1 MGEYISFSGINLKS
15 LKYILLMS
23 VSNVLNIFIY
33 GFIYIECFYPMNIYR
48 ILYEAIL
55 GENKNKD
62 YSNHRVIDPF
72 FSYLGIIILVFFFV
86 KDKNESD
93 TNDVKDE
100 ESENELT
107 SQFTPNRTKTTIS
120 LVYYR
125 KKEYLKSMKGLIY
138 YIFIIILWIIEENL
152 LIIYGDIFQDLDF
165 WFFELIFISI
175 IHSKMFHTKIFSHQK
190 LGITISV
197 IVGSLLKI
205 YSINI
210 TLFNGST
217 DVFYNKYR
225 PLIAFAL
232 FYFLLITTRSY
243 VNTEIKTFLDIKYIS
258 QRILLISYGI
268 AGALL
273 CFFTSIF
280 TSSVSCPEVLKGYVC
295 KKEHDGK
302 FYFDEINNYFE
313 SGKNFLVRLIII
325 GLGMITFFSYIYYY
339 TLIIKF
345 YTPVHVIFAFPIQ
358 FFLEKTFLLIFS
370 AIFFRDQLFQKE
382 NQWRKFL
389 LDETGDIAA
398 ITGFLLYLEMIE
410 LHFCN
415 LDFNIK
421 RKIIRRGQEDYICS
435 FSPIPVDS
443 PIEEILG
450 ENTYSDLQS
459 ENISSNSN

>member
-1 MGEYISFSGINLKS
+1 MGEYISFGGINLKS

-86 KDKNESD
+86 KDKNVSD
-93 TNDVKDE
+93 KE
-100 ESENELT
+100 ENEKEK
-107 SQFTPNRTKTTIS
+107 QITPQYSPNKNYVRIQI
-120 LVYYR
+120 VYYR
-125 KKEYLKSMKGLIY
+125 KKEYLKSAKGLIY
-138 YIFIIILWIIEENL
+138 YIFIIVLWVIEDNL
-152 LIIYGDIFQDLDF
+152 LLIYVDIFQDLDF
-165 WFFELIFISI
+165 WFFELIFISL
-175 IHSKMFHTKIFSHQK
+175 IHSKIFHTTIFSHQK
-190 LGITISV
+190 LGIAISV

-205 YSINI
+205 YSICL
-210 TLFNGST
+210 TLLKGNT

-232 FYFLLITTRSY
+232 FYFLLITARSY

-345 YTPVHVIFAFPIQ
+345 YTPVHVIFAFPIR
-358 FFLEKTFLLIFS
+358 FFTEKTFLLIFS
-370 AIFFRDQLFQKE
+370 AIFFRAQLFQEK
-382 NQWRKFL
+382 NQWKKFL

>member
-1 MGEYISFSGINLKS
+1 MKKHISFSGINLKS

-86 KDKNESD
+86 KDKNVSD
-93 TNDVKDE
+93 KE
-100 ESENELT
+100 ENEKEK
-107 SQFTPNRTKTTIS
+107 QITPQYSPNKNYVHIQI
-120 LVYYR
+120 VYYR
-125 KKEYLKSMKGLIY
+125 KKEYLKSAKGLIY
-138 YIFIIILWIIEENL
+138 YIFIIVLWVIEDNL
-152 LIIYGDIFQDLDF
+152 LLIYVDIFQDLDF
-165 WFFELIFISI
+165 WFFELIFISL
-175 IHSKMFHTKIFSHQK
+175 IHSKIFHTTIFSHQK
-190 LGITISV
+190 LGIAISV

-205 YSINI
+205 YSICL
-210 TLFNGST
+210 TLLKGNT

-225 PLIAFAL
+225 PLIAFAI
-232 FYFLLITTRSY
+232 FYFLLITARSY

-421 RKIIRRGQEDYICS
+421 REIIKRGQEDYIGA
-435 FSPIPVDS
+435 FSVIPTDS
-443 PIEEILG
+443 PIQEII
-450 ENTYSDLQS
+450 EDDNSSDTQS

>member
-1 MGEYISFSGINLKS
+1 MKKHISFSGINLKS

-86 KDKNESD
+86 KDKNVSD
-93 TNDVKDE
+93 KE
-100 ESENELT
+100 ENEKEK
-107 SQFTPNRTKTTIS
+107 QITPQYSPNKNYVHIQI
-120 LVYYR
+120 VYYR
-125 KKEYLKSMKGLIY
+125 KKEYLKSAKGLIY
-138 YIFIIILWIIEENL
+138 YIFIIVLWVIEDNL
-152 LIIYGDIFQDLDF
+152 LLIYVDIFQDLDF
-165 WFFELIFISI
+165 WFFELIFISL
-175 IHSKMFHTKIFSHQK
+175 IHSKIFHTTIFSHQK
-190 LGITISV
+190 LGIAISV

-205 YSINI
+205 YSICL
-210 TLFNGST
+210 TLLKGNT

-268 AGALL
+268 AGTLL

-280 TSSVSCPEVLKGYVC
+280 TSSVSCPEVLKGNVC

-345 YTPVHVIFAFPIQ
+345 YTPVHVIFSFPIR
-358 FFLEKTFLLIFS
+358 FFTEKTFLLIFS
-370 AIFFRDQLFQKE
+370 AILFRAQLFQEK
-382 NQWRKFL
+382 NQWQKFL

-421 RKIIRRGQEDYICS
+421 RKIIRRGQEDYIVS

-443 PIEEILG
+443 PIEEILE
-450 ENTYSDLQS
+450 ENNYSDTQN

>member
-1 MGEYISFSGINLKS
+1 MGEYISFGGINLKS

-86 KDKNESD
+86 KDKNVSD
-93 TNDVKDE
+93 KE
-100 ESENELT
+100 ENEKEK
-107 SQFTPNRTKTTIS
+107 QITPQYSPNKNYVHIQI
-120 LVYYR
+120 VYYR
-125 KKEYLKSMKGLIY
+125 KKEYLKSAKGLIY
-138 YIFIIILWIIEENL
+138 YIFIIVLWVIEDNL
-152 LIIYGDIFQDLDF
+152 LLIYVDIFQDLDF

-175 IHSKMFHTKIFSHQK
+175 IHSKMFHTTIFSHQK
-190 LGITISV
+190 LGIAISV

-205 YSINI
+205 YSICL
-210 TLFNGST
+210 TLLKGNT

-232 FYFLLITTRSY
+232 FYFLLITARSY

-302 FYFDEINNYFE
+302 FYYDEINNYFE

-325 GLGMITFFSYIYYY
+325 FLGMITFFSYIYYY

-345 YTPVHVIFAFPIQ
+345 YTPVHVIFAFPIR
-358 FFLEKTFLLIFS
+358 FFTEKTFLLIFS
-370 AIFFRDQLFQKE
+370 AIFFRAQLFQEK
-382 NQWRKFL
+382 NQWKKFL

-421 RKIIRRGQEDYICS
+421 RKIIKRGEEDYIDS
-435 FSPIPVDS
+435 FLVSS
-443 PIEEILG
+443 SYNSLEEILA
-450 ENTYSDLQS
+450 EDIDL
-459 ENISSNSN
+459 NG